1 MDIERKQYEQEKESE
16 IEVFRK
22 KISRLA
28 QTEEDPHLA
37 GIDVNDLTEEDMITF
52 GRYENGVLNIEDV
65 QRQEKVLA
73 GLAETKEVQASIK
86 LLSYLCAKLE
96 TRAWD
101 QR

>member
-1 MDIERKQYEQEKESE
+1 MDIERTQFEKEKEPE
-16 IEVFRK
+16 IDIFRR

-28 QTEEDPHLA
+28 QIEKGHHLA
-37 GIDVNDLTEEDMITF
+37 DIDVDDLTEEDMIMF
-52 GRYENGVLNIEDV
+52 RRYENGKLNVEDV

-86 LLSYLCAKLE
+86 VLSYLRAKLE